1 MAPPIYNPHDPYV
14 GALHELAAAAASL
27 SGARIQ
33 PEHARDHVVCAAEL
47 VKRAH
52 RSALG
57 PVPPP
62 VMRRADWNAAKNGVT
77 DITAWIANTDADPAN
92 TEWIEVVW

>member
-33 PEHARDHVVCAAEL
+33 PEHAREHVVCAAEL
-47 VKRAH
+47 IKRAH
-52 RSALG
+52 RSALA

-62 VMRRADWNAAKNGVT
+62 VVRRDFYGT
-77 DITAWIANTDADPAN
+77 PCAWIANTDADPAN
-92 TEWIEVVW
+92 MEWIEVVW